1 MTDRDFE
8 RLLQEGI
15 SDLPPSDELVDAV
28 NPWRKAMNRILWGMG
43 LVTITLNFLAMDI
56 ILPTIGTLLMLLGY
70 RTLRKENGWFRCGF
84 VLVIVRALWL
94 LVHIFFGATVY
105 SSDFDASNFAIT
117 GSYLQLVIGFVHL
130 ICLRGGIR
138 SVQKKA
144 GLDPHAGSATALIVW
159 YAIITVLALMN
170 FEGFTVYILLIAY
183 ICILRG
189 LFKLSKELDDAG
201 YVVTAAPPTIRDHLV
216 MIAYG
221 GAVALLLTVGY
232 TCFSQYPMEWTL
244 RTDKPDAQIHQELLD
259 LGFPEYV
266 LNDLTE
272 EEILIC
278 RDAKKVYV
286 DTEELPASD
295 GFEVYEERWDGTYI
309 YTDYKARELLITA
322 VAVEPENSENDW
334 LIIHHFLW
342 TEDPGYRGTEAIQIW
357 PTYMKNEG
365 WAKAGYL
372 SGRILYD
379 KDGSTHTAP
388 YRRLEELCYSY
399 NSFFGPTES
408 TDIIA
413 TFSLPRKGENC
424 RGYVCYS
431 VKEVEEGWLLNSWCN
446 YFYQQTFLQFP
457 VRTAEEAVL
466 SHNFGYS
473 KAIKANQTAIQ
484 MSQDERNNYHVIG
497 GE

>member
-1 MTDRDFE
+1 MTDRDFDL
-8 RLLQEGI
+8 LLQEGV
-15 SDLPPSDELVDAV
+15 SGLPPSDEMVDAV

-43 LVTITLNFLAMDI
+43 LVTITLNFLTLDI

-84 VLVIVRALWL
+84 ALVIVRTIWL
-94 LVHIFFGATVY
+94 LIHIFFDATIY
-105 SSDFDASNFAIT
+105 SGEFAATNFAIT
-117 GSYLQLVIGFVHL
+117 GSYLQLVIGFIHL

-138 SVQKKA
+138 AVQKKA
-144 GLDPHAGSATALIVW
+144 GMESHAGSATALIIW
-159 YAIITVLALMN
+159 YVIITGLALMN
-170 FEGFTVYILLIAY
+170 FEGYTVYVLLIAY

-189 LFKLSKELDDAG
+189 LWKLSKELDDAG
-201 YVVTAAPPTIRDHLV
+201 YAVSAAPSLIRDQTV
-216 MIAYG
+216 AIVYAAIIA
-221 GAVALLLTVGY
+221 LMLTIGF
-232 TCFSQYPMEWTL
+232 TCFSQYPMEWTI
-244 RTDKPDAQIHQELLD
+244 RQDNAETSQELLD

-266 LNDLTE
+266 LADLNE
-272 EEILIC
+272 EELRRC
-278 RDAKKVYV
+278 ENAAKVYV
-286 DTEELPASD
+286 DTEEVPVTD
-295 GFEVYEERWDGTYI
+295 GYEVYGQRRDGTYI
-309 YTDYKARELLITA
+309 YTEYTAKELLITT
-322 VAVEPENSENDW
+322 VAVEPENPEDDW

-342 TEDPGYRGTEAIQIW
+342 TEDPGYRGTEAMQIW

-365 WAKAGYL
+365 WAKAGHL
-372 SGRILYD
+372 SGRVLYD
-379 KDGSTHTAP
+379 EDGRTHTAP

-399 NSFFGPTES
+399 TGFFGPTES

-413 TFSLPRKGENC
+413 TFSLPKNGENC